1 MADLAIKGGEV
12 VTPSGHK
19 LTNVWLKGNKISA
32 LGDHLEGDWRV
43 IDAAG
48 LLITPGLFD
57 LQVNGDP
64 DCNLWADP
72 TDSELNKLGSN
83 LLKHGVTSFLPTLI
97 TDEVGH
103 LKKNMRVLNEFGLG
117 LDKAKTGSASMLG
130 LHLEGPF
137 LSPEKPGVHPRNH
150 ILPLSAGSAD
160 SLVNGISKVS
170 LMTLAPE
177 TDMEGKAIELLVKKG
192 VHVALG
198 HSNATFEEAQKAFS
212 AGVKLMTH
220 TFNALPALKHR
231 DPGAIAAAMLDDEV
245 TCCVIAD
252 GLHVDPPVVKLL
264 VRIKGV
270 DKVILVSDAAH
281 IGTTGGGL
289 VGSSITLDQAVKNI
303 VDWGIATFAEAIKM
317 ASYNPARALGF
328 TEIGELA
335 AGKAADVVLWDR
347 KTLTV
352 KHVVKAGQLVF

>member
-32 LGDHLEGDWRV
+32 LGDHLEGDWQV
-43 IDAAG
+43 IDASGMWVTA
-48 LLITPGLFD
+48 GLFD
-57 LQVNGDP
+57 LQVNGDS

-103 LKKNMRVLNEFGLG
+103 LKKNMRLLNEFGLG
-117 LDKAKTGSASMLG
+117 LEKAKSGLASMLG

-150 ILPLSAGSAD
+150 ILPLSAASAGD
-160 SLVNGISKVS
+160 LVNGGSHVS

-177 TDMEGKAIELLVKKG
+177 TDKEGNAIELLMKKG

-281 IGTTGGGL
+281 VGTTGGGL

-303 VDWGIATFAEAIKM
+303 VDWGVATFAEAIKM
-317 ASYNPARALGF
+317 ASLNPARALGF
-328 TEIGELA
+328 NDIGELT

>member
-12 VTPSGHK
+12 VTLLAHER
-19 LTNVWLKGNKISA
+19 TNVWIKGDRISGLRGHA
-32 LGDHLEGDWRV
+32 EGDWKV
-43 IDAAG
+43 LDATG
-48 LLITPGLFD
+48 MFITPGLFD

-72 TDSELNKLGSN
+72 SNDQINKLGCN
-83 LLKHGVTSFLPTLI
+83 LLNHGVTSFLPTLI
-97 TDEVGH
+97 TDELGH
-103 LKKNMRVLNEFGLG
+103 LKKNMRLLSEFGLG
-117 LDKAKTGSASMLG
+117 ADKAKTGAASMLG

-137 LSPEKPGVHPRNH
+137 LSPEKPGVHPVSH
-150 ILPLSAGSAD
+150 LLPLTAAKAND
-160 SLVNGISKVS
+160 LVNGSKVS

-177 TDMEGKAIELLVKKG
+177 LDAQGDSIKALIGKG

-198 HSNATFEEAQKAFS
+198 HSNATFEEAQKAFD

-220 TFNALPALKHR
+220 TFNALPAVKHR
-231 DPGAIAAAMLDDEV
+231 GPGAVVAAMLNPSV

-252 GLHVDPPVVKLL
+252 GLHVDPPMVKLL
-264 VRIKGV
+264 LRVKGV

-303 VDWGIATFAEAIKM
+303 VDWGVASFAEAITM
-317 ASYNPARALGF
+317 ASYNPAQAMGF
-328 TEIGELA
+328 DDIGELA
-335 AGKAADVVLWDR
+335 PGKLADIVLWDR
-347 KTLTV
+347 ETLKV
-352 KHVVKAGQLVF
+352 KHVVKAGQVIF

>member
-12 VTPSGHK
+12 VTPLSQER
-19 LTNVWLKGNKISA
+19 TNVFVRGNKIAA
-32 LGDHLEGDWRV
+32 LGEHLEGDWQV
-43 IDAAG
+43 IDASG
-48 LLITPGLFD
+48 MLITPGLFD
-57 LQVNGDP
+57 IQVNGDP
-64 DCNLWADP
+64 DCNLWTDP
-72 TDSELNKLGSN
+72 TNAQIHQLGAN

-103 LKKNMRVLNEFGLG
+103 LKKNMQVLSEFGLG
-117 LDKAKTGSASMLG
+117 LDKSTSGASMLG

-137 LSPEKPGVHPRNH
+137 LSPEKPGVHPKKH
-150 ILPLSAGSAD
+150 LLPLSAESAND
-160 SLVNGISKVS
+160 VVNGGGRVS
-170 LMTLAPE
+170 LMTVAPE
-177 TDMEGKAIELLVKKG
+177 LDSSGKAIQLLIEKG

-198 HSNATFEEAQKAFS
+198 HSNATFEEAQQAFD

-231 DPGAIAAAMLDDEV
+231 DPGAIAAAILDTSV

-252 GLHVDPPVVKLL
+252 GLHVDAPVVEIL
-264 VRIKGV
+264 VRIKGI

-281 IGTTGGGL
+281 IGTTSGGL
-289 VGSSITLDQAVKNI
+289 VGSSITLEDAVRNI
-303 VDWGIATFAEAIKM
+303 VQWGVASFADAIKM
-317 ASYNPARALGF
+317 ASYNPAQALGF
-328 TEIGELA
+328 KEIGELA
-335 AGKAADVVLWDR
+335 IGRAADLVLWDS